1 MKNIPFI
8 LRRFGRQKLTTSL
21 HIVGLTLGISVCLLI
36 GLFIRY
42 ESSFDTYHTN
52 ASRIYRVNTV
62 WTDPGEKHFH
72 FSTAFPLA
80 EAIRKD
86 IPFVEKVTRIHHPDH
101 PIIEIAPGK
110 RFKQDYVMMT
120 DPEFFD
126 VFDVKVLQGNAR
138 EALRKPYQALL
149 TESTAKKFFGNENPM
164 GKVFKYND
172 KFNITVAGVLADF
185 PGNTHLPAAMLL
197 SLSSNEDFL
206 GTSTTQFGFVS
217 GGSTFVLLPKGEN
230 PKRLDAGLKAIYDRV
245 LNNNPDMSKGSRA
258 DAELQPLSD
267 IHFNPK
273 YADGG
278 YWVKAV
284 NIKWLWFF
292 GSVGLAVLIL
302 GCINFVNLSTA
313 QALTRAKEVGVRKT
327 VGAGKFQLIR
337 QFLTEALL
345 LVSFSAIL
353 AMLITKLTLP
363 YINDLVEKRI
373 SFDLFTSP
381 LLIAEL
387 LIGILFTSIMAGLY
401 PAWIISKFRPAE
413 TLKSGSVNS
422 NFQSALLRK
431 GLVVAQFSISVFLLI
446 ALLLI
451 GRQMNYMRSKNL
463 GFDKDNIVMVQLP
476 FDNTSAKKELFRT
489 ELSKIPQMKDL
500 SFSTGSFK
508 GDNWGTVMSLK
519 DGNDPDRQQV
529 TTIMT
534 DERFCQMYGLHLLAG
549 RFFVAGDTNAVSQ
562 SLPEGQRFPK
572 SVVNEKLVKALG
584 FKSYEEALG
593 KRFWIGMNG
602 WKPEIVGVV
611 QDFNT
616 TSLHEE
622 IKPALI
628 TQFIPVCNKAGIKIK
643 TGSDVPQAISNI
655 NRAFK
660 KVFPGG
666 IFEFNFL
673 DQELDS
679 LYKTEVR
686 LYTLFKIFSLLAML
700 ISCLGLWGLVTF
712 AAQQRVKEIGIRK
725 VLGASVSNIVT
736 LLTKDFILLVSIA
749 LIIASPIAYWG
760 VNKWLQD
767 FAFRINIDWKVF
779 VLAGTIALLIAL
791 ITVSFQALKAAI
803 ANPVKSLRTE

>member
-1 MKNIPFI
+1 VKNIPFI
-8 LRRFGRQKLTTSL
+8 LRRFGRQKLTTSV

-80 EAIRKD
+80 EAIRKE

-110 RFKQDYVMMT
+110 RFKQEYVMIT

-138 EALRKPYQALL
+138 EALRKPYQALI
-149 TESTAKKFFGNENPM
+149 TESTAKKFFGNENPI

-172 KFNITVAGVLADF
+172 KFNITAAGVLADF

-230 PKRLDAGLKAIYDRV
+230 PKRLDAGLKAIYDRAV
-245 LNNNPDMSKGSRA
+245 NNNPDKPKGSRA

-302 GCINFVNLSTA
+302 ACINFVNLSTA

-327 VGAGKFQLIR
+327 AGAGKFQLMR

-353 AMLITKLTLP
+353 AILITKLTLP

-381 LLIAEL
+381 LLLTEL
-387 LIGILFTSIMAGLY
+387 IIGILFTSIMAGLY

-422 NFQSALLRK
+422 NFQSVLLRK

-446 ALLLI
+446 TLLLI

-463 GFDKDNIVMVQLP
+463 GFDKDNTVMVQLP
-476 FDNTSAKKELFRT
+476 FDNTPAKKELFRT
-489 ELSKIPQMKDL
+489 ELSKVPQMKDL
-500 SFSTGSFK
+500 SFFTGSFT

-519 DGNDPDRQQV
+519 DGNDPNRQQV
-529 TTIMT
+529 NTIMT

-549 RFFVAGDTNAVSQ
+549 RFFEAKDTNAVSQ
-562 SLPEGQRFPK
+562 SLPKGQRFPK

-593 KRFWIGMNG
+593 KRFWIGLNG

-643 TGSDVPQAISNI
+643 IGSDVPQTISNI
-655 NRAFK
+655 SRAFK
-660 KVFPGG
+660 KVFPDG

-679 LYKTEVR
+679 LYKTEAR
-686 LYTLFKIFSLLAML
+686 LYALFRIFSLLAML

-725 VLGASVSNIVT
+725 VLGASISNIVT

-749 LIIASPIAYWG
+749 LVIASPLAYWG

-767 FAFRINIDWKVF
+767 FAFRINIDINVF
-779 VLAGTIALLIAL
+779 VLAGTIAVLIAVF
-791 ITVSFQALKAAI
+791 TVSFQAIKAAI
-803 ANPVKSLRTE
+803 ANPVKSLRAE